1 MASVVQDASGD
12 VRTSLNYVV
21 NTGENI
27 VIRPSVAGGTP
38 GERQGR
44 FEDRDVVIHDGRPL
58 IGKLS
63 LDREGFALVR
73 HVTAVTDFHD
83 EAQRRDIYDPEIE
96 RLVAEATGAVRVV
109 VFDHTLRSDDEE
121 TRQRRKIR
129 EPVQGVHNDYTPR
142 SGPQRVRDLFP
153 ADEAE
158 DLLSRRF
165 AIVNVWRSTGG
176 PVETMPLCICD
187 ARSIAPGDLVV
198 SERRAVDR
206 IGYTYR
212 IAYNPNH
219 QWYWFPNMQFDEAM
233 LIKSYDSATDGTAR
247 FTPHTAFAVPGT
259 PPDAAPRQSIE
270 SRLFAFF

>member
-1 MASVVQDASGD
+1 MASVMQSAGGA
-12 VRTSLNYVV
+12 VRASLNFVV
-21 NTGENI
+21 KTGERI
-27 VIRPSVAGGTP
+27 VIRPSVAGGAP
-38 GERQGR
+38 GARDGR
-44 FEDRDVVIHDGRPL
+44 FEDRTVEIHDGRPL

-63 LDREGFALVR
+63 LDREGFDLVR
-73 HVTAVTDFHD
+73 HQTAVTDFHD
-83 EAQRRDIYDPEIE
+83 ETQLETVYNPEIE
-96 RLVAEATGAVRVV
+96 RLVAEATGARRVV
-109 VFDHTLRSDDEE
+109 VFDHTRRSDSEA
-121 TRQRRKIR
+121 TRTRLKIR
-129 EPVQGVHNDYTPR
+129 EPVQGVHNDYTPQ

-158 DLLSRRF
+158 DLLARRF

-187 ARSIAPGDLVV
+187 ARSVAPEDLVI

-212 IAYNPNH
+212 IAYNPDH
-219 QWYWFPNMQFDEAM
+219 RWYWFPVMQFDEAM

-259 PPDAAPRQSIE
+259 PPGAKPRQSIE